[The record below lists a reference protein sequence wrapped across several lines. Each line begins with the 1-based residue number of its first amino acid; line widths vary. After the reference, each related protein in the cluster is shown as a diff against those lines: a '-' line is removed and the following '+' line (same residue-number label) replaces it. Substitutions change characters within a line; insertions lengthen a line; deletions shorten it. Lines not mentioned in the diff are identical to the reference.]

1 MASSDDVH
9 VIKAQGDV
17 AAPSKAAALS
27 RQVHWVAGQKQ
38 RAESVSE
45 FRVLRTSSGRPKMG
59 PVDPNNPGSVG
70 LKDPVDPRGPVDPR

>member
-45 FRVLRTSSGRPKMG
+45 FRVLSKDVQWTSQNGSSGP
-59 PVDPNNPGSVG
+59 
-70 LKDPVDPRGPVDPR
+70 